1 MAGRPPGSSCARS
14 ARRRRCHPAA
24 PPGRPPGGGASARR
38 RCVRR
43 SGRAGTSPA
52 SVRWWSDR
60 GRCPTRCPSGTAL
73 SARDTTVR
81 PDRGCRPAPRQ
92 RPSALTHA
100 RPAGS
105 PSPQA
110 PPSRDGPPSAAW
122 WGRADPRVSPRSDAG
137 PRRARP
143 TTLATDEAGCLVPAG
158 YQTVSTRPLFRM
170 RPSRVTSGSCS
181 ESAVATMS
189 LSHGSRSRSR
199 LMPVQA
205 SATSV
210 STG

>member
-1 MAGRPPGSSCARS
+1 MGQAGLFDEDARVELLEGQVTRMAPVASPLESHRHSIGA
-14 ARRRRCHPAA
+14 
-24 PPGRPPGGGASARR
+24 GG
-38 RCVRR
+38 
-43 SGRAGTSPA
+43 
-52 SVRWWSDR
+52 
-60 GRCPTRCPSGTAL
+60 

-81 PDRGCRPAPRQ
+81 PERGCRPALRP

-110 PPSRDGPPSAAW
+110 PPSRGGSPSGW
-122 WGRADPRVSPRSDAG
+122 WGRADPRASPRSDAG

-143 TTLATDEAGCLVPAG
+143 TTLATDKARCRVPAG
-158 YQTVSTRPLFRM
+158 YQTVSTRPLLRM

-189 LSHGSRSRSR
+189 LSHGSLSRSR